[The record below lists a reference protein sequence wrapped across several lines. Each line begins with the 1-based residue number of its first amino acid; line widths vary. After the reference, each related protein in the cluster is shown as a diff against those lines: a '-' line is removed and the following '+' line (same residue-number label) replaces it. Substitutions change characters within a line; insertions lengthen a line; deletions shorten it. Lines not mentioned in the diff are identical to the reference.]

1 MIADIIKSGL
11 IVGAFIALS
20 WLIFQAVK
28 MKKAIVILSG
38 IILSGLVFVSGIL
51 FTLYHQ
57 TPQIKNEHEVNIKFL
72 GLKNNYYCE

>member
-1 MIADIIKSGL
+1 
-11 IVGAFIALS
+11 
-20 WLIFQAVK
+20 